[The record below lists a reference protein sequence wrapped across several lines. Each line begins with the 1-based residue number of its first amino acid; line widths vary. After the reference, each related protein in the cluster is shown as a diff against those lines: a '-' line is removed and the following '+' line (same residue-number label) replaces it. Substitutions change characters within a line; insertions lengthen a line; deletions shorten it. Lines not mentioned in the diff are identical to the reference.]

1 MFQIIPTKNYA
12 GFELRGDSGDFRS
25 LLSAIYYLDNEEYL
39 RAAGYHDVMNYFF
52 TLAFEARY
60 ALEGRRGF
68 VCTDNGSGVW
78 NLSGGTRPYPEVPEK
93 NLYYAVRIPA
103 IRMLFYAFTA
113 DEMIALDRMFREEP
127 GKNDEE
133 RAGKE
138 AAEAFLRLLEIMI
151 YHGLDGIIGI
161 RERIALQERLAARR
175 LAEFYLFRNYVTLY
189 TDFLS
194 ETYLSLP
201 RLRRK
206 RLLTSMLD
214 DIVCYDKNDT
224 YRLLKKNT
232 RAWAKTHPVPL
243 SSIKYGGGMDRSNMQ
258 W

>member
-78 NLSGGTRPYPEVPEK
+78 NLSGGARPYPEVPEK

-113 DEMIALDRMFREEP
+113 DEMIALDRMFREES

-138 AAEAFLRLLEIMI
+138 AAESFLRLLEIMI

-175 LAEFYLFRNYVTLY
+175 AAEFYLFRNYVTLY

-224 YRLLKKNT
+224 YRLLEKNT
-232 RAWAKTHPVPL
+232 RAWAKTHAVPL